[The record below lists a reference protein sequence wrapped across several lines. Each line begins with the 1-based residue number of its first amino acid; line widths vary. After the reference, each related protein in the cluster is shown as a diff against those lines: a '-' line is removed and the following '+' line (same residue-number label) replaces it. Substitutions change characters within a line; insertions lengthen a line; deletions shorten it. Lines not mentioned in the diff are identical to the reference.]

1 MIMNKIKIAEKILSH
16 YRAAVNPQMSHYYG
30 IIASMGLVGMAEA
43 DNKYLP
49 LLHEVLDAF
58 PDSIRHPRYNFPSY
72 RVGGIA
78 KARAIYD
85 GFIKDR
91 DAELLTYAEELMT
104 AKRSQ
109 DGIISMPYD
118 GGEKKIW
125 IDVATAA
132 TPFLLFAG
140 LHFDEKKYINEA
152 VFQTLGMYDI
162 FLDESCGLLHQS
174 RGFCGENRISED
186 HWSRGNGWGIYPLS
200 ILCEFL
206 PDDHPEKPR
215 CREYFMSHM
224 NALASA
230 SVSTITPAYYDV
242 TLQRKHT
249 RDDES
254 KEMLDIIFNS
264 RIFDVV
270 YAYNWGGVRS
280 IANNLTAD
288 SNTIASSI
296 ASLKTA
302 SATALEKYIS
312 DLE

>member
-125 IDVATAA
+125 IDVATAV

-140 LHFDEKKYINEA
+140 LHFNEKKYIDEA

-186 HWSRGNGWGIYPLS
+186 HWSRANGWGIYPHS
-200 ILCEFL
+200 IHCEFL